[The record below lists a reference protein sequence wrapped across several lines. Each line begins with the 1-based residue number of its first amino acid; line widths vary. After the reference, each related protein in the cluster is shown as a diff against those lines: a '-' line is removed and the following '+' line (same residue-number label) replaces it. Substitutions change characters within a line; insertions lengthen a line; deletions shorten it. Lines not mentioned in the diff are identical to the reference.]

1 METIRLKFGT
11 QFKLFHRG
19 VDGQRNG
26 GAEILKEVFAKN
38 VLEVKSE
45 ESEAGS

>member
-26 GAEILKEVFAKN
+26 GAEILKVFAKN
-38 VLEVKSE
+38 VLAVKSE